1 MDWSNLDLNRDNCEN
16 ILAKKMVR
24 MTHVA
29 DPLNYDFSLPETMD
43 AIELAALMPKTPAS
57 QILFH
62 FLSYEKNLS
71 GLISHMAE
79 HKQELLFF
87 HGESI
92 DQAINKAYKCAAWLA
107 LADFIKSCGEKLPY
121 VLGLCQDTSD
131 ALIDSE
137 DLKSELETNLR
148 TGLKEAFSDAPEGSW
163 LFLDE
168 IRHVA
173 AGEDI
178 SFTYEQAKKI
188 TEEVFERFLQE
199 EVEQTNRSISRSIVN
214 SKKTDFSNDLNESL
228 TSSLSGAFNDAPRRS
243 NAFLS
248 HIVNVTEGNS
258 MLVGD
263 KKMQEIMDKVFEKFI
278 TKDGE

>member
-1 MDWSNLDLNRDNCEN
+1 MDWSNLDLNRDNCES
-16 ILAKKMVR
+16 ILAKKVVR
-24 MTHVA
+24 MTLVA

-43 AIELAALMPKTPAS
+43 AIELAALMPKTPES

-62 FLSYEKNLS
+62 FLSYKKNLS

-131 ALIDSE
+131 ALIDSMEEHIEFSFTQTSKGVGIGYDRE

-178 SFTYEQAKKI
+178 SFTYDQAKKI
-188 TEEVFERFLQE
+188 TEEVFE
-199 EVEQTNRSISRSIVN
+199 
-214 SKKTDFSNDLNESL
+214 
-228 TSSLSGAFNDAPRRS
+228 
-243 NAFLS
+243 
-248 HIVNVTEGNS
+248 
-258 MLVGD
+258 
-263 KKMQEIMDKVFEKFI
+263 KFI